1 MLFDYLHTS
10 LLASGGDVRDLAI
23 PGKQILDPMWWLGGQ
38 GPFGSLILPIL
49 LVVVFIES
57 GLLFPFL
64 PGDSLLFT
72 AGLLTRSADPFAPL
86 WLILV
91 TAPIA
96 AFLGDQVGYW
106 IGHKFEAPLRSR
118 PDGRIF
124 KQAYIRESHEFFE
137 KHGPITIII
146 CRFVPIVRTYAPL
159 VAGMSGMRYKV
170 FIAYNAVG
178 AVLWAAG
185 VTLLGWLL
193 GNIEFIRTH
202 IDLILVVLVLVS
214 VIPMILTAATK
225 LMQRRRLEKAG
236 SVPERPVEHP
246 EP

>member
-1 MLFDYLHTS
+1 MQDS
-10 LLASGGDVRDLAI
+10 VLALGGQDVKTLAL
-23 PGKQILDPMWWLGGQ
+23 PGSQILDPDFFLTNA
-38 GPFGSLILPIL
+38 GPFGSFILPVL
-49 LVVVFIES
+49 LAVVFIES

-72 AGLLTRSADPFAPL
+72 AGLITRLDDPFAPL
-86 WLILV
+86 WVVLV

-106 IGHKFEAPLRSR
+106 IGHKFEKPLLAR

-159 VAGMSGMRYKV
+159 VAGMSGMRYKT
-170 FIAYNAVG
+170 FIVYNAVG
-178 AVLWAAG
+178 AVAWAAG

-193 GNIEFIRTH
+193 GEIQFIRDH
-202 IDLILVVLVLVS
+202 IDLILIVIVLVS
-214 VIPMILTAATK
+214 VLPMIIAGTRKILARRKLAA
-225 LMQRRRLEKAG
+225 AD
-236 SVPERPVEHP
+236 SVPETPVSPSNP
-246 EP
+246 EN

>member
-1 MLFDYLHTS
+1 V
-10 LLASGGDVRDLAI
+10 LLDSIRESVLAFGGDVRNLAI
-23 PGKQILDPMWWLGGQ
+23 PGGQILDPMYWLSGS
-38 GPFGSLILPIL
+38 GPFGSAILPVL
-49 LVVVFIES
+49 LLVVFIES

-72 AGLLTRSADPFAPL
+72 AGLLTKQADPFAPL
-86 WLILV
+86 WLVLV
-91 TAPIA
+91 LAPIA
-96 AFLGDQVGYW
+96 AFLGDQAGYW
-106 IGHKFEAPLRSR
+106 IGHKFEKPLRNR

-137 KHGPITIII
+137 KHGPITVII

-170 FIAYNAVG
+170 FVLYNAVG

-193 GNIEFIRTH
+193 GNIAFIRDH
-202 IDLILVVLVLVS
+202 IDLILILIVLVS
-214 VIPMILTAATK
+214 VIPMMITAATK
-225 LMQRRRLEKAG
+225 LMARRRKGE
-236 SVPERPVEHP
+236 PIQEHPVEH
-246 EP
+246 EE